1 MPTCLRTVSMALTSS
16 LSSVPSTV
24 MRPSWYSSSALMQR
38 MSVLLPEPEGPQ
50 MTMRSPRATVRSMS
64 RSTWKALPYH
74 LLTFSKLTM
83 ASLMCGAFAW
93 FAVGCLS
100 ASWPR

>member
-1 MPTCLRTVSMALTSS
+1 M
-16 LSSVPSTV
+16 PSTV

-38 MSVLLPEPEGPQ
+38 IRVLLPEPEGPQ

-83 ASLMCGAFAW
+83 ASLMGGGFRVVGGAI
-93 FAVGCLS
+93 LS